1 MACQVWR
8 CAFDRSKIAQ
18 LVDHHECRV
27 GMKRPADGLELVA
40 ELAGIRPDKGHSDL
54 RSLPEVVVVDLGD
67 RATMVIPYP
76 GNKPAQFP
84 ALVLE

>member
-8 CAFDRSKIAQ
+8 CAFDGSEIAQ
-18 LVDHHECRV
+18 LIDHYECRV

-40 ELAGIRPDKGHSDL
+40 ELAGIGPYKGHRDL

-76 GNKPAQFP
+76 GKEPAQFA
-84 ALVLE
+84 ALVLK